1 MKLNDKHLVAY
12 GISPE
17 GIDKEG
23 FLNKKGELNKG
34 FQRRWCVLK
43 GNLLFYGEK
52 RGDKPNGVIV
62 LEDCS
67 VEVSDADRY
76 SFTISFCGGKTR
88 VYVLSADSE
97 EDMICWMTRISKAP
111 FSYGKMVV
119 KELEKRVEK
128 LRKHEG
134 ELLAEQREDAAKL
147 AIANEGTRKV
157 NEVLKDSDK
166 DSIDRLIEQI
176 DSSPVAPVRSRT
188 RNENTNKAKLN
199 TNRKTIAMTAHPM
212 SFNNLL
218 TVGKAASSLKN
229 NILPNVIRSKSSEN
243 LHKLTSKSPVT
254 SPIPTR
260 RKFPQS
266 VRRKKTHISTIEHNT
281 IPDAVIDPIS
291 TSQAATLKDSSLK
304 FPTKSSFYVL
314 HNQYAASLWTAIR
327 DYETGSPDDLLKFD

>member
-62 LEDCS
+62 LEECS

-76 SFTISFCGGKTR
+76 SFTISFCGGNAR
-88 VYVLSADSE
+88 IYVLSAEDE
-97 EDMICWMTRISKAP
+97 EDMICWMTLISKAP
-111 FSYGKMVV
+111 FGYGIMLV

-128 LRKHEG
+128 LRKHED
-134 ELLAEQREDAAKL
+134 ELLAEQKEVAAKL

-157 NEVLKDSDK
+157 NEVLKDSDN
-166 DSIDRLIEQI
+166 IDKLLGQI
-176 DSSPVAPVRSRT
+176 DCSPVAPVRSKT
-188 RNENTNKAKLN
+188 RNENTNKGKLSS
-199 TNRKTIAMTAHPM
+199 NRKTIAMTTHPM

-218 TVGKAASSLKN
+218 TVGKAGASLKN

-254 SPIPTR
+254 SPIPPR

-266 VRRKKTHISTIEHNT
+266 VRRKKTTHISTIEHNT

-291 TSQAATLKDSSLK
+291 TSQATVSKDNLLN

-327 DYETGSPDDLLKFD
+327 DYETGSPEDLLKFD